1 MEQSLQKRSYSEGK
15 AERLEARLSREQ
27 KTLLQYAA
35 DLVGRSLTDFVLT
48 VSQEAAS
55 KVIRD
60 HKIIALT
67 VKESEHFVNQLQNNH
82 APNTALKKAIK
93 RYRVFQSKKNNENG
107 TS

>member
-1 MEQSLQKRSYSEGK
+1 MEQSLQKRQYSEGK

-27 KTLLQYAA
+27 KSLLQYAA

-67 VKESEHFVNQLQNNH
+67 VKESENFTSQLQKSFT
-82 APNTALKKAIK
+82 PNAALKKAIK
-93 RYRVFQSKKNNENG
+93 RYRAFQSKKQ
-107 TS
+107 

>member
-1 MEQSLQKRSYSEGK
+1 MEQSLQKRQYSEGK

-27 KTLLQYAA
+27 KSLLQYAA

-60 HKIIALT
+60 HKIIELT
-67 VKESEHFVNQLQNNH
+67 VKESEQFTHQLQNAF
-82 APNTALKKAIK
+82 APNAALKKAIK
-93 RYRVFQSKKNNENG
+93 RYRAFRNKKNNEN
-107 TS
+107 